1 MNYNMQTV
9 FYYLCIFDFI
19 FMYSELVYLLCMY
32 QKIKGHVVLGNTYIY
47 RERERDPPNYDLVN
61 GRTD

>member
-1 MNYNMQTV
+1 MQTV

-47 RERERDPPNYDLVN
+47 SERERERETHQIMTL
-61 GRTD
+61 